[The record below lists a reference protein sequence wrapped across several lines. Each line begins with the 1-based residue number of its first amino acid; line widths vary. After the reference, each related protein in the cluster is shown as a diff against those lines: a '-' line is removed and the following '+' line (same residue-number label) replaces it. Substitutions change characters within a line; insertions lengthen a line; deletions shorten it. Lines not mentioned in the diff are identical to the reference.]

1 MNKRKR
7 IRNTILY
14 ALLLLLSCIGIL
26 SAANTPALTPEIAL
40 RRMEK
45 AQLIGPC
52 QIIDRLQFGED
63 RYGHIWLGK
72 SSHGYTV
79 MEYDE
84 SFLDKAKV
92 TYIPKKGH
100 ATLFCT
106 YGYYPTESYR
116 SFLPIFCF
124 VDHITFP
131 NARLTVTVDRSG
143 TSHSF
148 ILNATKENADYLLF
162 RLMADDLMS
171 EDFWLIQQAVA
182 NQHTNYVIDGSVSI
196 LLELCDKQGLVQ
208 ESYNIAP

>member
-14 ALLLLLSCIGIL
+14 AVLLLLSCMGIL
-26 SAANTPALTPEIAL
+26 SAANNPPLTPEIAL

-63 RYGHIWLGK
+63 IYGHIWVGK

-79 MEYDE
+79 MEYDDK
-84 SFLDKAKV
+84 FLDKAEV
-92 TYIPKKGH
+92 TYIPKTGQ
-100 ATLFCT
+100 ATLYCT
-106 YGYYPTESYR
+106 YGYYPTESYQ

-124 VDHITFP
+124 VDNISFP

-148 ILNATKENADYLLF
+148 ILNATKENADYFLF

-171 EDFWLIQQAVA
+171 EDFWLIQQTVA
-182 NQHTNYVIDGSVSI
+182 DQHTNYVTDGSVSI
-196 LLELCDKQGLVQ
+196 LLELCDQQGLAQ
-208 ESYNIAP
+208 ESYTISR